1 SDSRT
6 ACAVIIP
13 SIIDD
18 VQHILV
24 EASPSIKQPR
34 LSWVP
39 PPHFRFA
46 QHDRRPRG
54 AVNCAR
60 LLGCCSFGGPS
71 YNIYLIC
78 QPLPVKQCN
87 PVRPGCLPP
96 GPLASA
102 LSWTAAW
109 LLAASAV
116 AALPAPRAAGRRA
129 TKPGAQETKQ
139 LNAPMLLASAGR
151 HFGELSA

>member
-1 SDSRT
+1 MPGMRMLPCMPGSPTSSPGQSKTNCLPSDSRT

-39 PPHFRFA
+39 PLHFRFA

-71 YNIYLIC
+71 YNIYLSRLI
-78 QPLPVKQCN
+78 
-87 PVRPGCLPP
+87 
-96 GPLASA
+96 
-102 LSWTAAW
+102 
-109 LLAASAV
+109 
-116 AALPAPRAAGRRA
+116 
-129 TKPGAQETKQ
+129 
-139 LNAPMLLASAGR
+139 
-151 HFGELSA
+151 GELSAERPYGAAPHEVTPHLFLRHIGKC